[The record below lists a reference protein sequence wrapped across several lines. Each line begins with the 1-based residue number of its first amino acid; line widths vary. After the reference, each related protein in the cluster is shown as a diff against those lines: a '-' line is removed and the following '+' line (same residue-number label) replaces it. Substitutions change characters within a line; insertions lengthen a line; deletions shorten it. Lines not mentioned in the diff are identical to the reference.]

1 MTEQNPNGSGPNGS
15 RPTGLA
21 RGAWKYALGMAVIV
35 GAVGWMLSSSLTA
48 NLNFFLTPSEYLL
61 DESKY
66 AGRRVMLGG
75 VVEPGSVAFDKE
87 KLKLSFVVSDGTAQ
101 FKVLHSGTPPE
112 LFKAGTGVTIEGKL
126 EGSGTSAVFQGERL
140 LVKHSEEY
148 RAPKPGEKVNYGKAL
163 EFMKD
168 SR

>member
-1 MTEQNPNGSGPNGS
+1 MSDQNAPRPNGQ
-15 RPTGLA
+15 A
-21 RGAWKYALGMAVIV
+21 QGAWKYALGLTVIV
-35 GAVGWMLSSSLTA
+35 VAVGWMLSSSLSE
-48 NLNFFLTPSEYLL
+48 NLQFFVTPSEYLR
-61 DESKY
+61 EEAKY
-66 AGRRVMLGG
+66 DGKRVMLGG

-87 KLKLSFVVSDGTAQ
+87 NLKLSFVVSDGTSK

-126 EGSGTSAVFQGERL
+126 EGTGTNAIFQGERL

-148 RAPKPGEKVNYGKAL
+148 RAPKPGEQVNYGKAL

>member
-1 MTEQNPNGSGPNGS
+1 MTEHTPNGS
-15 RPTGLA
+15 RSTGLA
-21 RGAWKYALGMAVIV
+21 RSAWKYALGLGVIV
-35 GAVGWMLSSSLTA
+35 VAVGWMLSSSLSE
-48 NLNFFLTPSEYLL
+48 NLQFFVTPSEYLQN
-61 DESKY
+61 EAKY

-75 VVEPGSVAFDKE
+75 VVEPDSVAFDKE
-87 KLKLSFVVSDGTAQ
+87 NLKLSFVVSDGTAK

-112 LFKAGTGVTIEGKL
+112 LFKAGTGVTIEGTL
-126 EGSGTSAVFQGERL
+126 IGQGSTAVFQGERL

>member
-1 MTEQNPNGSGPNGS
+1 MSEQNPVNPRSN
-15 RPTGLA
+15 GLA
-21 RGAWKYALGMAVIV
+21 RGAWKYALGLGVIV
-35 GAVGWMLSSSLTA
+35 LSVAWMLSSSLSE
-48 NLNFFLTPSEYLL
+48 NLQFFVTPSEYLQN
-61 DESKY
+61 ESKY
-66 AGRRVMLGG
+66 SGRRVMLGG

-87 KLKLSFVVSDGTAQ
+87 TLKLSFVVSDGTSQ

-112 LFKAGTGVTIEGKL
+112 LFQAGTGVTIEGKL
-126 EGSGTSAVFQGERL
+126 EGAGTNAVFQGERL

-148 RAPKPGEKVNYGKAL
+148 RAPKPGEKINYGRAL

>member
-1 MTEQNPNGSGPNGS
+1 MTEKNPNGPRPN
-15 RPTGLA
+15 GLA
-21 RGAWKYALGMAVIV
+21 RGAWKYALGLAVIV
-35 GAVGWMLSSSLTA
+35 AALGWMLSSSLNE
-48 NLNFFLTPSEYLL
+48 NLQFFVTPSEYLQN
-61 DESKY
+61 EAKY
-66 AGRRVMLGG
+66 SGKRVMLGG
-75 VVEPGSVAFDKE
+75 VVEMGSVAFDKE
-87 KLKLSFVVSDGTAQ
+87 NLKLSFVVSDGTSK

-126 EGSGTSAVFQGERL
+126 ERNGLDAVFQGERL

-148 RAPKPGEKVNYGKAL
+148 RAPKPGEQVNYGKAL

>member
-1 MTEQNPNGSGPNGS
+1 MTEHNLNGS
-15 RPTGLA
+15 RPNGLA
-21 RGAWKYALGMAVIV
+21 RGAWKYALGLAVIV
-35 GAVGWMLSSSLTA
+35 GAVGWMLSSSLSE
-48 NLNFFLTPSEYLL
+48 NLQFFLTPSEYLQN
-61 DESKY
+61 EAKY
-66 AGRRVMLGG
+66 SGKRVMLGG
-75 VVEPGSVAFDKE
+75 VVEPGSVKFDKE
-87 KLKLSFVVSDGTAQ
+87 VLKLSFVVSDGTAK

-126 EGSGTSAVFQGERL
+126 EGSGPSAVFQGERL

>member
-1 MTEQNPNGSGPNGS
+1 MNEQNIPRTN
-15 RPTGLA
+15 GLA
-21 RGAWKYALGMAVIV
+21 RGAWKYALGLAVIV
-35 GAVGWMLSSSLTA
+35 GAVGWMLSSSLSE
-48 NLNFFLTPSEYLL
+48 NLQFFVTPSEYLR
-61 DESKY
+61 EEAKY
-66 AGRRVMLGG
+66 SGKRVMLGG

-87 KLKLSFVVSDGTAQ
+87 NLKLSFVVSDGTSK

-126 EGSGTSAVFQGERL
+126 EGSGENAVFQGERL

-148 RAPKPGEKVNYGKAL
+148 RAPKPGEQVNYGKAL

>member
-1 MTEQNPNGSGPNGS
+1 MSQPIGPSSNGTRSV
-15 RPTGLA
+15 GLA
-21 RGAWKYALGMAVIV
+21 RGAWKYLLGMAVII

-48 NLNFFLTPSEYLL
+48 NLNFFVTPSEYLL
-61 DESKY
+61 DEAKY
-66 AGRRVMLGG
+66 SGKRVMLGG
-75 VVEPGSVAFDKE
+75 VVEPGSVKFDKE
-87 KLKLSFVVSDGTAQ
+87 NLILNFVVSDGTSKFNVAHRG
-101 FKVLHSGTPPE
+101 VPPE

-126 EGSGTSAVFQGERL
+126 EGTGAAAVFQGERL

-148 RAPKPGEKVNYGKAL
+148 RAPKPGEKVEYGKAL

>member
-1 MTEQNPNGSGPNGS
+1 MTEQNTNVS
-15 RPTGLA
+15 RSNGLA
-21 RGAWKYALGMAVIV
+21 RGAWKYALGLAVVV
-35 GAVGWMLSSSLTA
+35 GAVGWMLSSSLSE
-48 NLNFFLTPSEYLL
+48 NLQFFVTPSEYLR
-61 DESKY
+61 EEAKY
-66 AGRRVMLGG
+66 NGKRVMLGG

-87 KLKLSFVVSDGTAQ
+87 NLKLSFVVSDGTSK

-126 EGSGTSAVFQGERL
+126 EGTGANAVFQGERL

-148 RAPKPGEKVNYGKAL
+148 RAPKPGEQVNYGKAL

>member
-1 MTEQNPNGSGPNGS
+1 MTEQNS
-15 RPTGLA
+15 RPNGLA
-21 RGAWKYALGMAVIV
+21 RGAWKYALGLAVIV
-35 GAVGWMLSSSLTA
+35 AAVGWMLSSSLSE
-48 NLNFFLTPSEYLL
+48 NLQFFLTPSEYLQN
-61 DESKY
+61 EAKY
-66 AGRRVMLGG
+66 SGKRVMLGG
-75 VVEPGSVAFDKE
+75 VVEPGSVKFDKE
-87 KLKLSFVVSDGTAQ
+87 NLILNFVVSDGTAK
-101 FKVLHSGTPPE
+101 FNVAHRGVPPE

-126 EGSGTSAVFQGERL
+126 EGSGASAIFQGERL